1 MNRGT
6 YPNSIT
12 NYLINFQHISII
24 NLLQHVKFI
33 RSLPTWQ
40 YCYEAAFLP
49 FKWVAGCE
57 RGQLAGKGYLRIP
70 SSIIYAKLATA
81 DLAEVLNFRTAKDL
95 KKTEPCPFGAVMKV
109 GARSPGRGEARQE
122 GAVRKSFNRR
132 EGSQPASQIYEPPAF
147 STLFR
152 PGRPA
157 SCYIVRT

>member
-70 SSIIYAKLATA
+70 SSIIYVKLATA
-81 DLAEVLNFRTAKDL
+81 DLAEVLNSRTANRPQEDRAMPIWSGN
-95 KKTEPCPFGAVMKV
+95 ESRRKV
-109 GARSPGRGEARQE
+109 ARAGRGEAGGGGE
-122 GAVRKSFNRR
+122 KKF
-132 EGSQPASQIYEPPAF
+132 
-147 STLFR
+147 
-152 PGRPA
+152 
-157 SCYIVRT
+157 